1 MKRTYTSPDYEIEK
15 FVVATVETLSSL
27 DNGNNND
34 NGDGFDF

>member
-1 MKRTYTSPDYEIEK
+1 MKRTYISPDYEIEK

-27 DNGNNND
+27 DNSNDND

>member
-1 MKRTYTSPDYEIEK
+1 MKRTYISPDYEIEK
-15 FVVATVETLSSL
+15 FVVDFVLTNSSL